1 MRKSIALGL
10 LTLFLLVFN
19 FSTTAQRVRVYTR
32 VWTRPAPTV
41 YHYSS
46 GNSNPQKSAGIALF
60 IVGTLL
66 EVGAASYYLHQTS
79 PDYDPCG
86 CNRGG
91 SYHLSSQEVGK
102 RALIVGGSGL
112 AIQITGI
119 ALWASSRKGHH
130 RVRKYEDW

>member
-1 MRKSIALGL
+1 MKQLISLGL
-10 LTLFLLVFN
+10 LTLFLLIDSN
-19 FSTTAQRVRVYTR
+19 IYAQRVRVYTR

-79 PDYDPCG
+79 PEYNTCG
-86 CNRGG
+86 CNSGG
-91 SYHLSSQEVGK
+91 SYHLSSQEIGK

-130 RVRKYEDW
+130 RIRKYEEW

>member
-1 MRKSIALGL
+1 MKQLISLGL
-10 LTLFLLVFN
+10 LTLFLLVDSN
-19 FSTTAQRVRVYTR
+19 IYAQRVRVYTR
-32 VWTRPAPTV
+32 TWTRPAPTV
-41 YHYSS
+41 YHYNS

-119 ALWASSRKGHH
+119 ALWASSGRGHH
-130 RVRKYEDW
+130 RIRKYEEW